1 VIIQALGTQG
11 VITVYDRQI
20 NDISNFF
27 LPKGYGRALA
37 AIVSGGFVAITAAR
51 VMSRRRAGLRVGNPV
66 ALLGWPWESR
76 TTTAAFLSPAC

>member
-27 LPKGYGRALA
+27 LPKGTAGR
-37 AIVSGGFVAITAAR
+37 
-51 VMSRRRAGLRVGNPV
+51 
-66 ALLGWPWESR
+66 WPPS
-76 TTTAAFLSPAC
+76 